1 MAAAKVGAAQAA
13 PKAASTAPA
22 IKQAASSKSH
32 NIKL

>member
-13 PKAASTAPA
+13 PKAASPAPA
-22 IKQAASSKSH
+22 VKQAAQSKAH